1 MKDLKPRKRDS
12 FHLTAIFSSFPWC
25 LNRQISFKSKRLR
38 VMPMLCPWKAWG
50 HCICEEV
57 SFGGQETWFRNHGH
71 TRDTSDTVFVPWK
84 CTCWTPVPHCDYAWR
99 WSLYRELQG
108 GSLGWDWPLLRP
120 SKKRRRHHCVCP
132 ARSTPWGPT
141 QEQPVPP
148 TPWSRT
154 SHYNTLRNKCL
165 FLRPGGTLLWQP

>member
-71 TRDTSDTVFVPWK
+71 TRDTSDTVFVPRK

-132 ARSTPWGPT
+132 EGRHSKIHTLGTNSGTTCPT
-141 QEQPVPP
+141 DALIP
-148 TPWSRT
+148 
-154 SHYNTLRNKCL
+154 NFTLQHVEK
-165 FLRPGGTLLWQP
+165 